1 MTEELNENVNG
12 ENENKENKKEVSKAE
27 VMLRS
32 LEKPLERMTVKD
44 LREIGTEVPGVQG
57 VHAMKKDEIIS
68 LLYEYM
74 EVVGIPFERPEKTT
88 KVKAPK
94 VTLSKQELKAKAA
107 ALRAEKASLLADGD
121 SKAIRVMRRRINR
134 LKKMTR
140 RATA

>member
-1 MTEELNENVNG
+1 MTEELKENVNE
-12 ENENKENKKEVSKAE
+12 ENGNKKEISKAE
-27 VMLRS
+27 VLLRA

-57 VHAMKKDEIIS
+57 VHAMKKEEVIS

-74 EVVGIPFERPEKTT
+74 EVVGIPFERPEKAT

-94 VTLSKQELKAKAA
+94 VTLSKQELKKKAE
-107 ALRAEKASLLADGD
+107 ALRAEKASLLAAGD
-121 SKAIRVMRRRINR
+121 TKAVRIVRRRINR

-140 RATA
+140 RVAV